1 MAIIPKFD
9 SEKPGCESPSVT
21 LEETSGN
28 DHSMLSGKSPQ
39 FADSQLAASEAG
51 PIGFVPSSPEEAELS
66 RRVNRKMDFAM
77 LPLLSLVYLFNGL
90 DKGNIGNAETQGM
103 ILIAVFGNAS
113 SC

>member
-1 MAIIPKFD
+1 MMF
-9 SEKPGCESPSVT
+9 S
-21 LEETSGN
+21 
-28 DHSMLSGKSPQ
+28 KSPQ
-39 FADSQLAASEAG
+39 FDDSRVAASESG

-103 ILIAVFGNAS
+103 LLIYVTGNTQSINELISLMRFA
-113 SC
+113 